1 MSCGPVAVTIG
12 VAKPLHRAAYTS
24 RVIRTEQEREAI
36 REELERVLSTA
47 AFVRNQRQSR
57 FLRFL
62 VERHLEGKDSELKE
76 SVIAVEVFGRQADYD
91 PKLDAIVRTE
101 AVRLRARLE
110 RYYAAEGSADRL
122 IIELPKGGYRP
133 VFRDRPATEL
143 TPAPV
148 AAELQPEPVRQE
160 RPSRWTWWLA
170 GALAVVTVAVAGAS
184 WWRRP
189 NPVTFTVAVLPLENL
204 NHDPASEYFADG
216 LTDEI
221 IRNLSIIDGL
231 TVRSRTSSFAF
242 KGKRVS
248 AADAGRQLEA
258 DYLVEGSV
266 LQAGEQLRVN
276 AELVRVRD
284 DSPLWSNRFDRELN
298 DVFAIQDE
306 ISRGIVNSLRMK
318 LAPGR
323 QRYETNLEAYDLYL
337 RGRQAMEGF
346 PAQGRNIA
354 VRAVQYFEGA
364 IEKDANY
371 AIAYAGMADAFR
383 AIDQNTVNPEAYAR
397 AKVAAE
403 KAVTLDPMLSEA
415 QSALASIRAR
425 DYEWEDAEHGFR
437 RALEL
442 NPNNALAHLDLGFSV
457 LVLKGHFDEGLDQV
471 RRAAALDPLSPY
483 INTEF
488 GRALLWSG
496 RYSEAVDQLRKAIA
510 LDPSRNRPYL
520 ILELTLSLQGKTAE
534 ALTLLEEAGRRGAQ
548 LAERPGIGQSCILAL
563 TGRRQEALAVLKRQL
578 AGSRADSFPDRRR
591 SDPDAPLAKALVA
604 ARSGTSAAR
613 EVAQI
618 YACLGDED
626 HALDY
631 LEKALNQHEPGLAE
645 MIQSPELAWM
655 RSDPRFVRLRK
666 AVNLTP

>member
-110 RYYAAEGSADRL
+110 RYYAAEGSEDRL
-122 IIELPKGGYRP
+122 IVELPKGGYRP
-133 VFRDRPATEL
+133 VFRERPPTEL
-143 TPAPV
+143 A
-148 AAELQPEPVRQE
+148 PEPVKQE
-160 RPSRWTWWLA
+160 RRSRSTWWLA
-170 GALAVVTVAVAGAS
+170 GALALLAVAMAGAS

-204 NHDPASEYFADG
+204 NHDPATDYFADG

-221 IRNLSIIDGL
+221 IRNLSIVDGL

-258 DYLVEGSV
+258 DYLVAGSV

-284 DSPLWSNRFDRELN
+284 DMPLWSNRFDRKLN

-306 ISRGIVNSLRMK
+306 ISRGIVNSLRLK
-318 LAPGR
+318 LAHGR

-364 IEKDANY
+364 IDKDANY

-415 QSALASIRAR
+415 QSALASIHAR

-457 LVLKGHFDEGLDQV
+457 LVLKGHFDEGLDEV

-483 INTEF
+483 VNTEF

-510 LDPSRNRPYL
+510 LDPTRNRPYL

-563 TGRRQEALAVLKRQL
+563 TGRREEALAVLKRQL

>member
-1 MSCGPVAVTIG
+1 MSCGPVAVATG
-12 VAKPLHRAAYTS
+12 VAEPLHRAAYTS
-24 RVIRTEQEREAI
+24 RVIRAEPEREAI
-36 REELERVLSTA
+36 REELERVLSAA
-47 AFVRNQRQSR
+47 AFARNHRQSR

-110 RYYAAEGSADRL
+110 RYYAAEGSEDRL

-133 VFRDRPATEL
+133 VCRERPATEL
-143 TPAPV
+143 APAPV
-148 AAELQPEPVRQE
+148 PAELQPEPIKQE

-170 GALAVVTVAVAGAS
+170 GALAVLTVAVAGAS

-204 NHDPASEYFADG
+204 NHDPASDYFADG

-248 AADAGRQLEA
+248 AADAGKQLEA

-284 DSPLWSNRFDRELN
+284 DFPLWSNRFDRELN

-397 AKVAAE
+397 AKLAAE

-425 DYEWEDAEHGFR
+425 DYEWQDAEHGFR
-437 RALEL
+437 RAVEL

-457 LVLKGHFDEGLDQV
+457 LVLKGHFDEGLDEV

-483 INTEF
+483 VNTEF
-488 GRALLWSG
+488 GRALLWAG

-510 LDPSRNRPYL
+510 LDPTRNRPYRE
-520 ILELTLSLQGKTAE
+520 LELTLSLQGKTAE
-534 ALTLLEEAGRRGAQ
+534 ALAVLEEAGRRGAQ
-548 LAERPGIGQSCILAL
+548 LPEGPINGRSCVVARAGRREEAL
-563 TGRRQEALAVLKRQL
+563 TVLKRQL

-613 EVAQI
+613 DVAQT
-618 YACLGDED
+618 YACLGDEE

-655 RSDPRFVRLRK
+655 RSDPRFARLRK